1 MANGTVD
8 YNYKRVIEFLSIN
21 ITRTFYFVSSSREEE
36 ILSTGIIFQKYIK
49 FKINLKPHC
58 INELQHF

>member
-8 YNYKRVIEFLSIN
+8 YNYKRVIECLSIN

-36 ILSTGIIFQKYIK
+36 ILSTGL
-49 FKINLKPHC
+49 KIYKIQN
-58 INELQHF
+58 